1 VNTKH
6 GLALALLLACAFLS
20 AQAGQEPVAQYRQW
34 IEQMKGSQRGPFAEI
49 LWFCKDGSVQAPL
62 AFACREHG
70 GGYQHGQ
77 WNRHAL
83 ALRRNGY
90 KIANVLAG
98 IDAVAAINQADFRD
112 TFGQILVEKYLV
124 GVDDGWILRRA
135 MHYRGALQDED
146 ERTGARALLQAMA
159 AGTQWLQAGYL
170 TLRTG
175 AKILPHGGD
184 NASIQNIRQLSA
196 SLAEQDRA
204 FQSLRSRI
212 HGAPDAGDAQRVR
225 DYAAGKAP
233 DSLRPAYQQLAS
245 EIDRVYQP
253 APLDRV
259 LKERAAAYNL
269 APWLQQILLH
279 AADEMARDPAAL
291 NRFQQTAALLVDLR
305 DALPRIQAPFVR
317 VQVLDIGLR
326 AELEHFRAASE
337 LRPQLASMTRL
348 EHISL
353 LYSSAHAAYGT
364 GLINQRLLG
373 ELDAL
378 RAQDM
383 TAPTKLNEYLSLLAT
398 MGRVPAWAVQSLRMQ
413 FQQAMTTLAQLEP
426 AANGFI
432 QDQLRG
438 SPLLFYADVL
448 DLLMR
453 DANRLLGVKH
463 HVFGS
468 EIGFGLTAL
477 NPGMARGILHADTAP
492 GSMENFAANGI
503 YLLPETIADLPPVAG
518 ILTAGAGN
526 PLSHVQLLARNLG
539 IPNVVVSSDLIA
551 QLASHDQQAVVLAVS
566 PGGLV
571 EMAADGSRWDPYFVS
586 STSVSHMMIQPDL
599 QKLDLEEQAL
609 LPLHRLRAGDSGRIV
624 GPKAA
629 KLGELSAH
637 FPDAVARGIA
647 IPFGVF
653 HRHVLLQP
661 YRRDPA
667 ARTTVFDWMVG
678 QYRLIESLPAA
689 SEKRLALTESF
700 RAELYDIVVTTPI
713 DSELRQALQRALA
726 EVFGCGETPGLFIRS
741 DTNVEDLPGFTGAG
755 LNLTL
760 PNVVGFDALLHGISR
775 VWASPF
781 TARAFGWRQSLMTEP
796 QHVYT
801 SILLLESVAVE
812 KSGVLVTQDI
822 DSGDPT
828 VLTVAVNEG
837 PGGAVDGQ
845 AAESLRIPVDG
856 SRIKVLATATAP
868 TRRVLLPGGGVQT
881 VPASGNDTV
890 LQVDEISQLIDF
902 ARRLPETFPPIVNE
916 LGQAVPADV
925 EFGFLNGELRLFQI
939 RPFLDNPAARSSEYL
954 RRMDAALSGHADLTV
969 ELDGVP
975 AP

>member
-1 VNTKH
+1 MKH
-6 GLALALLLACAFLS
+6 GLAVSLLLACAFLS
-20 AQAGQEPVAQYRQW
+20 AQAGQEPVEQYRQW
-34 IEQMKGSQRGPFAEI
+34 VEQMKGSQRGPFTEV
-49 LWFCKDGSVQAPL
+49 LWFCNDGSLKAPV

-77 WNRHAL
+77 WNSHAL
-83 ALRRNGY
+83 TLRRNGY

-98 IDAVAAINQADFRD
+98 IDAAAAMNQSDFRD

-146 ERTGARALLQAMA
+146 ERTGASTLLQAMA

-170 TLRTG
+170 TLRMG

-196 SLAEQDRA
+196 SLAEQDHA
-204 FQSLRSRI
+204 FQALRSRI

-225 DYAAGKAP
+225 DYAAGTAAE
-233 DSLRPAYQQLAS
+233 SLRSAYQQLAD
-245 EIDRVYQP
+245 EIDGVYQP
-253 APLDRV
+253 APLDGV

-279 AADEMARDPAAL
+279 AADEMVRDPAAL
-291 NRFQQTAALLVDLR
+291 NRFLQTASLLAELR

-317 VQVLDIGLR
+317 VQVLDLGLR

-348 EHISL
+348 ELISL
-353 LYSSAHAAYGT
+353 LQASAHAAYGA
-364 GLINQRLLG
+364 GLINQRLMG

-383 TAPTKLNEYLSLLAT
+383 TAPAKLNEYLSLLAT

-453 DANRLLGVKH
+453 DVNRLRGVKH

-492 GSMENFAANGI
+492 GGLQNFAANGI

-526 PLSHVQLLARNLG
+526 PLSHIQLLARNLG
-539 IPNVVVSSDLIA
+539 IPNVVVSAALIA
-551 QLASHDQQAVVLAVS
+551 QVAGHDQQAVVLAVS

-571 EMAADGSRWDPYFVS
+571 ELAADGSRWDPYFVS
-586 STSVSHMMIQPDL
+586 STTASHTMIHPDL
-599 QKLDLEEQAL
+599 QKLDLTEQAL
-609 LPLHRLRAGDSGRIV
+609 LPLNRLRAGDSGRIV

-653 HRHVLLQP
+653 YRHVLLQP
-661 YRRDPA
+661 YRGDPA
-667 ARTTVFDWMVG
+667 AQTTVFDWMVG
-678 QYRLIESLPAA
+678 QYRLLESLPAA

-700 RAELYDIVVTTPI
+700 RAELYDIVVTTAI
-713 DSELRQALQRALA
+713 DSELRQALQLA
-726 EVFGCGETPGLFIRS
+726 IEETFGHGKTPGLFIRS

-868 TRRVLLPGGGVQT
+868 TRRVLLPEGGVQV
-881 VPASGNDTV
+881 VPASGSDTV
-890 LQVDEISQLIDF
+890 LQAGEIAQLIDF
-902 ARRLPETFPPIVNE
+902 SRRLPATFPPIVNE
-916 LGQAVPADV
+916 LGQAAPADV
-925 EFGFLNGELRLFQI
+925 EFGFLNGELHLFQI
-939 RPFLDNPAARSSEYL
+939 RPFLDNPAARGSEYL

-975 AP
+975 EP

>member
-571 EMAADGSRWDPYFVS
+571 ELAADGSRWDPYFVS
-586 STSVSHMMIQPDL
+586 STTAGHTIIQPDL

-609 LPLHRLRAGDSGRIV
+609 LPLNRLRASDSGRII

-637 FPDAVARGIA
+637 FPSAVARGIA

-653 HRHVLLQP
+653 YRHVLRQP
-661 YRRDPA
+661 YRGDPA
-667 ARTTVFDWMVG
+667 AQTTVFDWMVD
-678 QYRLIESLPAA
+678 QYRLLGTLPAA

-726 EVFGCGETPGLFIRS
+726 EVFGRGETPGLFIRS

-939 RPFLDNPAARSSEYL
+939 RPFLVYPAARSSEYL